1 MKKLIIILLFV
12 PLISLGQIGKV
23 EENENKTVVI
33 GVADKMV
40 GYPRLSNLEGTD
52 AYVIYYRNL
61 EYRQLEDF
69 KTFTFNATKEELD
82 YLYNAL
88 LEPLVK
94 KDKSKKSITVG
105 DVTLNFQKKSSSIT
119 VFVDHPVGET
129 DGWMGFLSKKQL
141 ARLFGKN

>member
-1 MKKLIIILLFV
+1 MLFV

-23 EENENKTVVI
+23 EENENKIIVI
-33 GVADKMV
+33 GVVDKLV

-52 AYVIYYRNL
+52 TYIISYRNL
-61 EYRQLEDF
+61 EYREIEDF
-69 KTFTFNATKEELD
+69 KTFTFSATKEELD

-88 LEPLVK
+88 LEPIVK

-129 DGWMGFLSKKQL
+129 DAWMGYLSKDQL
-141 ARLFGKN
+141 ARFFGEK